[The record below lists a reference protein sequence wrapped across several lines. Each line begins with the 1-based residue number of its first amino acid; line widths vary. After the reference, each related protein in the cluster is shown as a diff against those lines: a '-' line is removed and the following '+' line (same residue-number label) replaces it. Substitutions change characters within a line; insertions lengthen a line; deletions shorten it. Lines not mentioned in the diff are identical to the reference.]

1 MLRRFLNILRAY
13 DWILFG
19 SVLFLVTIGVLLQYG
34 LSLGQ
39 EGATLSFF
47 WRQLVFAILG
57 VLIVFIASVFDYRG
71 LRTWTPWLYL
81 GALGLLITVL
91 IIGATLRGVKG
102 WIPLFGFQFQVVEL
116 VKLLMVM
123 VLAKYWIGK
132 VYEVGRLKHIIASGI
147 LTAIPFTLI
156 LLQPDLGSGL
166 IIFGL
171 WLTIVLLTGIR
182 LRYFLIMV
190 LSGII
195 IAVGAWLFLFK
206 DYQKQRILTFVY
218 PTHDPLGSGYQVRQ
232 SVIAVGSGRFFGRG
246 LGLGTQSQLHFLPE
260 TRTDFA
266 FAVIAEELGFVG
278 VTLLL
283 GLYVVFFWRL
293 YVLARHG
300 DDDFSIFLVVGFFII
315 FFLQAFVNIGMNLGI
330 APIVG
335 LPLPFISYGGS
346 SLLCSLVAVGILESI
361 AVRQRL
367 EL

>member
-1 MLRRFLNILRAY
+1 MFKRFLNILLAY

-19 SVLFLVTIGVLLQYG
+19 SVLFLVTIGILLQYG

-47 WRQLVFAILG
+47 WRQLVFAVVGVTLAIL
-57 VLIVFIASVFDYRG
+57 VSFFDYRG

-81 GALGLLITVL
+81 GALGLLVVVL

-102 WIPLFGFQFQVVEL
+102 WIPFFGFQFQVVEL

-147 LTAIPFTLI
+147 LTGIPFALI

-171 WLTIVLLTGIR
+171 WLGLVLLTGIR
-182 LRYFLIMV
+182 WRYFLIMA
-190 LSGII
+190 LSGVVIV
-195 IAVGAWLFLFK
+195 AVAWLFLFK
-206 DYQKQRILTFVY
+206 DYQKQRIMTFIY
-218 PTHDPLGSGYQVRQ
+218 PSRDPLGAGYQVRQ
-232 SVIAVGSGRFFGRG
+232 SMIAVGSGKFVGRG

-266 FAVIAEELGFVG
+266 FAVIAEELGFIGSSV
-278 VTLLL
+278 LL
-283 GLYVVFFWRL
+283 GLYVIFFWRL
-293 YVLARHG
+293 YLLARHG
-300 DDDFSIFLVVGFFII
+300 GDDFSIFLVVGFFII
-315 FFLQAFVNIGMNLGI
+315 FFLQALVNIGMNLGI

-335 LPLPFISYGGS
+335 LPLPFVSYGGS
-346 SLLCSLVAVGILESI
+346 SLLASLVALGILESI